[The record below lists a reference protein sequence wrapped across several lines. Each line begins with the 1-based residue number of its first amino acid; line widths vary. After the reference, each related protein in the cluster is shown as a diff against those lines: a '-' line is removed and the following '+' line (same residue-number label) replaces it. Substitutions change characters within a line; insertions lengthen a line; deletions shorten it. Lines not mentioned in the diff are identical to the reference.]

1 MMCNLNFSSEF
12 VQKHSV
18 KSTFFISDLGVGLV
32 TAISLFLNI
41 NNIEAGL
48 RVGAK

>member
-1 MMCNLNFSSEF
+1 MMCSLTFSSEF

-32 TAISLFLNI
+32 ALISLFLNI
-41 NNIEAGL
+41 NNIETGL